1 MKKLTVLMGAGL
13 LALAGAANANVY
25 NWSYT
30 DGATHV
36 GSGTFTTSVAG
47 SPFTVLGVTGLADGH
62 TITGLS
68 NYASADNLLYV
79 PATANP
85 GYVDFGGISFTTA
98 GGPTYNFGG
107 TFTAGQYV
115 LNDSFLNPGGTVGGA
130 GSYNIAFTLTAVPDN
145 AVPEPATAALLALGM
160 AGAGL
165 ARRRSKQ
172 Q

>member
-1 MKKLTVLMGAGL
+1 MTVLMGAGL

-36 GSGTFTTSVAG
+36 GSGTFTTSDAG
-47 SPFTVLGVTGLADGH
+47 SPFSVLAVNGSADGNA
-62 TITGLS
+62 ITGLS
-68 NYASADNLLYV
+68 SYASADNLLYV

-98 GGPTYNFGG
+98 GGPDYNIGG
-107 TFTAGQYV
+107 TSTAGQYV
-115 LNDSFLNPGGTVGGA
+115 LNDSFLNPSGTINRV
-130 GSYNIAFTLTAVPDN
+130 GSYNIAFTLTSATDN
-145 AVPEPATAALLALGM
+145 AVPEPTTAALLALGM
-160 AGAGL
+160 VGAGL

>member
-36 GSGTFTTSVAG
+36 GSGTFTTSLAG
-47 SPFTVLGVTGLADGH
+47 SPFTVLGVTGSADGH

-68 NYASADNLLYV
+68 NYAGADNLLYV
-79 PATANP
+79 PAVANP
-85 GYVDFGGISFTTA
+85 GYIDFGGISFTTA
-98 GGPTYNFGG
+98 GGPDYNLGG
-107 TFTAGQYV
+107 TFTFGQYV
-115 LNDSFLNPGGTVGGA
+115 LNDASLNPSGVAGA
-130 GSYNIAFTLTAVPDN
+130 NGSYDIAFTLTAVPDN

-160 AGAGL
+160 VGAGL